1 MVGSTLLETQ
11 GLLDSAANL
20 EEAQVQSGALLDVNF
35 SGGNMKKSAMLSASV
50 AMALAIVP
58 FAYLSAD
65 GGEEQIPAIVDRGM
79 SHSQAMA
86 TASELMDGI
95 GPRLTNSEGFDRAAA
110 WALARMRDYGLTN
123 VHTESY
129 EFGLGWNLDSW
140 SARMIAPRPL
150 DMRMIPVAWS
160 PATEGTVSAPV
171 ILAPMDDEEDFE
183 RWRGKL
189 AGKIV
194 LINAP
199 DRASESTAPGFRRF
213 DGGDLGALDR
223 YDFPS
228 DDLTPYSGFIK
239 QLNFPQQLSEFLA
252 AEGALAMVRNSVRGN
267 GLVHGE
273 GYAYAPDKRFALPF
287 VELAKEDYNRLARLE
302 MAGTAPTVSM
312 TVSAR
317 IDEADQTAENLFGEI
332 SGTDP
337 RAGYVMAGGHFDSW
351 HATDGATDDGAGSI
365 VVMEAA
371 RILASLGVRPKRTIR
386 FALWSGEEQ
395 ALLGSMAYVERH
407 IATRPVDRSL
417 SSMEQFVNWNSYFP
431 ITALA
436 GYTEMKAYFNLDNG
450 AGRIRGIY
458 AENNT
463 AATPLLRRWLA
474 PFSSMGATA
483 VVTSRTGGTDHQ
495 MMAAIGLPAFQFIQD
510 PLDYGSRTHHTS
522 IDTLDHI
529 PPDDIRQAATIMAA
543 TLWQAANSDEELPR
557 LPLPTEPSR
566 SNPFHWDDPDE

>member
-1 MVGSTLLETQ
+1 
-11 GLLDSAANL
+11 
-20 EEAQVQSGALLDVNF
+20 
-35 SGGNMKKSAMLSASV
+35 MKTITMLSTGA
-50 AMALAIVP
+50 AIAFAIVP
-58 FAYLSAD
+58 FASLGAE
-65 GGEEQIPAIVDRGM
+65 GGAEQIPAIVDSGM

-86 TASELMDGI
+86 SASELMDGI

-110 WALARMRDYGLTN
+110 WALARMREYGLTN

-129 EFGLGWNLDSW
+129 DFGLGWNLDSW
-140 SARMIAPRPL
+140 SSQMTTPRLL

-160 PATEGTVSAPV
+160 PPTTGTVSAPV
-171 ILAPMDDEEDFE
+171 ILAPMDDEKDFE
-183 RWRGKL
+183 LWRGKL

-194 LINAP
+194 LVNAP
-199 DRASESTAPGFRRF
+199 DRASESTSATFRRF
-213 DGGDLGALDR
+213 DGSELAGMDH

-228 DDLTPYSGFIK
+228 DDLAPYSK
-239 QLNFPQQLSEFLA
+239 MLNKLTFPKKLSEFLA
-252 AEGALAMVRNSVRGN
+252 AEGALVMVRNSVRGN

-273 GYAYAPDKRFALPF
+273 GYAYRPEERFALPF
-287 VELAKEDYNRLARLE
+287 VELSKEDYNRLAMLE
-302 MAGTAPTVSM
+302 MGGSPPTVSI
-312 TVSAR
+312 TVNAR
-317 IDEADQTAENLFGEI
+317 FGEADQTAENLFGEI
-332 SGTDP
+332 AGTDP
-337 RAGYVMAGGHFDSW
+337 RAGYVLAGGHFDSW
-351 HATDGATDDGAGSI
+351 HAADGATDDGAGSI

-417 SSMEQFVNWNSYFP
+417 SQMEQFVNWNSYFP
-431 ITALA
+431 IKPLA
-436 GYTEMKAYFNLDNG
+436 GYGEMKAYFNLDNG

-463 AATPLLRRWLA
+463 AAVPLLRRWLA

-483 VVTSRTGGTDHQ
+483 VVTSGTRGTDHE

-510 PLDYGSRTHHTS
+510 PLDYRSRIHHS
-522 IDTLDHI
+522 SVDTLDHV

-543 TLWQAANSDEELPR
+543 ILWQAANSDEELPR

-566 SNPFHWDDPDE
+566 SDPFHWDNPEE

>member
-1 MVGSTLLETQ
+1 
-11 GLLDSAANL
+11 
-20 EEAQVQSGALLDVNF
+20 
-35 SGGNMKKSAMLSASV
+35 MKKTAMLSASV
-50 AMALAIVP
+50 AMAFAIVP

-65 GGEEQIPAIVDRGM
+65 GGEEQIPEIVDSGM

-95 GPRLTNSEGFDRAAA
+95 GPRLTNSEGFDRAAG

-129 EFGLGWNLDSW
+129 DFGLGWNLDSW

-160 PATEGTVSAPV
+160 PPTEGTVSAPV
-171 ILAPMDDEEDFE
+171 ILAPIDDEEDFE

-213 DGGDLGALDR
+213 DGGELGALDR

-239 QLNFPQQLSEFLA
+239 QLNFPQQLSGFLA

-302 MAGTAPTVSM
+302 MAGIAPTVSM
-312 TVSAR
+312 NVSAR

-332 SGTDP
+332 AGTDP
-337 RAGYVMAGGHFDSW
+337 RAGYVMAGAHFDSW
-351 HATDGATDDGAGSI
+351 HAADGATDDGAGSI

-407 IATRPVDRSL
+407 VATRPVDRSL
-417 SSMEQFVNWNSYFP
+417 SATEKFVNWNGYFP
-431 ITALA
+431 ITPLA
-436 GYTEMKAYFNLDNG
+436 GYNEMKAYFNLDNG

-463 AATPLLRRWLA
+463 AAAPLLRRWLA

-543 TLWQAANSDEELPR
+543 MLWQAANSDEELPR

-566 SNPFHWDDPDE
+566 SNPFHWDDQDE